1 MRMIP
6 ESHEHLLTRPLFV
19 HLATIGPNG
28 TPHVQPIWQIWD
40 GEVLRFT
47 TTTDRQKHRN
57 VTANPHVSIS
67 VNDPDKPYHYLEIR
81 GIVEAI
87 EPDPEGAFFDVLAKR
102 YGLEY
107 KAPVADKDRRVILV
121 VRPVKTTSQ

>member
-1 MRMIP
+1 MIP
-6 ESHEHLLTRPLFV
+6 ESHEDLLIRPLFV

-28 TPHVQPIWQIWD
+28 APQVQPIWQIWD

-57 VTANPHVSIS
+57 VVADPHVSIS
-67 VNDPDKPYHYLEIR
+67 VNDPDKPYRYLEIR
-81 GIVEAI
+81 GLVESI
-87 EPDPEGAFFDVLAKR
+87 EQDPEGNFFDVLAQR

-107 KAPVADKDRRVILV
+107 QRPVGDKDSRVILV

>member
-1 MRMIP
+1 VRVIP
-6 ESHEHLLTRPLFV
+6 ESHEDLLTRPLFV

-28 TPHVQPIWQIWD
+28 APQVQPIWQIWD

-47 TTTDRQKHRN
+47 TTTGRQKHRN
-57 VTANPHVSIS
+57 VTADPHVAIS
-67 VNDPDKPYHYLEIR
+67 VNDPDKPYRYLEIR

-87 EPDPEGAFFDVLAKR
+87 EPDPEGDFFDVLANR

-107 KAPVADKDRRVILV
+107 KRPVGDKDSRVILV